1 MDLHDFQAGTWEKG
15 YGFKYFV
22 PEKINHDFTW
32 RDPII
37 SSLLEM
43 ASMKLG
49 ELNSFARF
57 VPNTNLFISM
67 HVYAEAVISSRIEGT
82 RTRMEEAFLDKNDI
96 DPERRDDWQEVTNY
110 VKAMNHAIN
119 SFPKL
124 PLSSRLIKE
133 THRILLQSVRG
144 KNKTPGEFR
153 KSQNWIGGTT
163 PADAV
168 FVPPAHPLVP
178 DLISDLEKYL
188 HNEEIKIPFLVKIAI
203 AHYQFETIHPF
214 LDGNGRVGRLL
225 ITLFLVY
232 WGMLEEPLLYLSD
245 FFERNKGLYYDN
257 LTFVRTKN
265 DLTQWIKFFLTGVM
279 DTAEKGVKT
288 LKSILD
294 LKEEIESKR
303 ITALGKR
310 MTTGK
315 ALLDVLFKT
324 PVVQAKDVA
333 KAMELSPKAAGD
345 LINKFVELKIL
356 KEITG
361 NRRNRLFGFWE
372 YFSLFDKGK

>member
-1 MDLHDFQAGTWEKG
+1 MDLRDFKAGTWDKG
-15 YGFKYFV
+15 PGYKYFV
-22 PEKINHDFTW
+22 PEKINHEFTW
-32 RDPII
+32 EDPII

-57 VPNTNLFISM
+57 VPNTDLFISM
-67 HVYAEAVISSRIEGT
+67 HVMTEAVISSRIEGT
-82 RTRMEEAFLDKNDI
+82 RTRMEEAFLNKNDI

-110 VKAMNHAIN
+110 VKAMNHAN
-119 SFPKL
+119 HSFRRL
-124 PLSSRLIKE
+124 PLSSRLIRE
-133 THRILLQSVRG
+133 THRMLMQSVRG
-144 KNKTPGEFR
+144 KHKTPGEFR

-168 FVPPAHPLVP
+168 FVPPAHQLVP
-178 DLISDLEKYL
+178 DLISDLEKFL

-225 ITLFLVY
+225 ITLCLVY
-232 WGMLEEPLLYLSD
+232 WGVLGKPLLYLSD

-265 DLTQWIKFFLTGVM
+265 DLRQWLKFFLTGIM
-279 DTAEKGVKT
+279 ETAEKGAKT
-288 LKSILD
+288 LESILD
-294 LKEEIESKR
+294 LKEDIENKR
-303 ITALGKR
+303 ITTMGKR

-315 ALLDVLFKT
+315 ALLDVLFKR
-324 PVVQAKDVA
+324 PVVQVKDVV
-333 KAMELSPKAAGD
+333 KDMDLSPKAAGD
-345 LINKFVELKIL
+345 LINKFIELKIL

-372 YFSLFDKGK
+372 YFRLFDKGK